1 MNMDTRKYPNFQST
15 VNQISNQT
23 NFFLS
28 SFQSDKVHYSFVLCV
43 PPETRSH
50 VVQID
55 LQLSVAKVELELLVL
70 QLISTL
76 LSAVIRAFHHH
87 ARFYAALETKFR
99 VL

>member
-1 MNMDTRKYPNFQST
+1 MDTHKYPNFQST

-28 SFQSDKVHYSFVLCV
+28 SFKSDKVHYSFVLCV

-87 ARFYAALETKFR
+87 ARFYAALETKFQ

>member
-1 MNMDTRKYPNFQST
+1 MDTRKYPNFQPT

-28 SFQSDKVHYSFVLCV
+28 SFKSDKVHYSFVLCV
-43 PPETRSH
+43 SPETRSH

-55 LQLSVAKVELELLVL
+55 LQLNVAKVELEFLVL
-70 QLISTL
+70 QLISKM
-76 LSAVIRAFHHH
+76 LSAVIRVFHHH
-87 ARFYAALETKFR
+87 VKFYVALETKFR